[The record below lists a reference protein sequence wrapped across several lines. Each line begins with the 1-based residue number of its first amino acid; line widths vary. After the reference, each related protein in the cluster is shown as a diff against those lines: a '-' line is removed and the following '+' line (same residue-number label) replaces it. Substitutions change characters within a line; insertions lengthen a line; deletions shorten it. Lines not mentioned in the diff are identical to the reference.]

1 MIHGDDQTKS
11 AKHESSSAAMD
22 MIKKVNRPVTLKFQ
36 DVSYEIKLKNGAPGK
51 GKVEKTILKGIT
63 GSVQPGEMLALLG
76 PSGSGKTTLL
86 SALGGRLGG
95 RLTGNITYNG
105 KPVTNS
111 MNRNTGF
118 VTQDDK
124 FHVHLTVTETL
135 VFTALLRLPKTL
147 SKDEKIKHAE
157 EVINQLGLT
166 KCKNTIMGGPFLR
179 GVSGGERKRVSI
191 GQEILINPSLLFL
204 DEPTSGL
211 DSTSAQQVVTL
222 LWELA
227 KGGRTVL
234 MSIHQP
240 SSRLYYMF
248 SKILV
253 LSEGNPL
260 YFGKGEETMDYFSG
274 IGYSP
279 SVTMNPADFLLDLA
293 NGVHMDEMAMDKRK
307 EVKQQLVSAYKHL
320 EDKVKRDVS
329 QEMEDHLF
337 LDYKDDSRSKDH
349 DKDFDRWSTSWGQQF
364 WVLLR
369 RDLKQRK
376 NESFSFIKITQILV
390 MSLLCGLLWWKSST
404 ADLQDQIGLLF
415 FYSMMWGLIPLF
427 QALFTFPQEKL
438 MLTKERSSGMYRL
451 SSYFMARSAGDLP
464 MELALP
470 FGFIIIT
477 YWMAGLK
484 PTAFHFFKTSI
495 AILYTVLVS
504 HGVGLAIG
512 ALVMN
517 LRSATIT
524 AGVIVNAF
532 FLVGG
537 YYVRNVPKF
546 IAWLKYISVT
556 YHSYKL
562 LLSSQYKSDEMYA
575 CGPNTTCKIE
585 SNPTIE
591 KIGLGGEA
599 ISYLSLTA
607 MLVVFRTIAYLAL
620 IRVGKVSR

>member
-1 MIHGDDQTKS
+1 MTNGNNQTQS
-11 AKHESSSAAMD
+11 AKHESNSEAMD
-22 MIKKVNRPVTLKFQ
+22 IIEKANRPVTLKFEE
-36 DVSYEIKLKNGAPGK
+36 VSYKIKLKNGSGGK
-51 GKVEKTILKGIT
+51 GQKMVEKTILNGIT

-95 RLTGNITYNG
+95 RLSGSITYNG
-105 KPVTNS
+105 KSFTNS

-135 VFTALLRLPKTL
+135 VYTALLRLPKTL
-147 SKDEKIKHAE
+147 TKEEKIQHAE
-157 EVINQLGLT
+157 EVITQLGLT
-166 KCKNTIMGGPFLR
+166 KCKNTVMGGPFLR

-222 LWELA
+222 LSELA

-248 SKILV
+248 NKMLV

-260 YFGKGEETMDYFSG
+260 YFGKGEETMDYFAG
-274 IGYSP
+274 IGFSP

-293 NGVHMDEMAMDKRK
+293 NGVHMDEMDMGKRK
-307 EVKQQLVSAYKHL
+307 KVKQQLISAYKINL
-320 EDKVKRDVS
+320 EDKLKS
-329 QEMEDHLF
+329 EMDSEGSL
-337 LDYKDDSRSKDH
+337 LDYKNHDDM
-349 DKDFDRWSTSWGQQF
+349 DFGRWSISWGQQF

-369 RDLKQRK
+369 RDIKQRK
-376 NESFSFIKITQILV
+376 NETFSSLKIAQISV

-404 ADLQDQIGLLF
+404 AELQDQIGLLF
-415 FYSMMWGLIPLF
+415 FYSMIWGLIPLF
-427 QALFTFPQEKL
+427 QALFAFPQERL

-451 SSYFMARSAGDLP
+451 SSYFMARSASDLP

-484 PTAFHFFKTSI
+484 PTAFHFFKTLI
-495 AILYTVLVS
+495 VVLYTVLVS
-504 HGVGLAIG
+504 NGVGLAIG
-512 ALVMN
+512 AMVMN
-517 LRSATIT
+517 LRSATIM
-524 AGVIVNAF
+524 AAVIVNAF

-537 YYVRNVPKF
+537 YYIRNVPSF

-556 YHSYKL
+556 HHCYKL

-575 CGPNTTCKIE
+575 CGPNITCRIG
-585 SNPTIE
+585 SLPTIE
-591 KIGLGGEA
+591 KIGLGDEA
-599 ISYLSLTA
+599 VSYLSLTT
-607 MLVVFRTIAYLAL
+607 MLVVFRLIAYLAL
-620 IRVGKVSR
+620 LRVGKVSH

>member
-1 MIHGDDQTKS
+1 MINGDDQTQS

-22 MIKKVNRPVTLKFQ
+22 IIKKANRPVTLKFEE
-36 DVSYEIKLKNGAPGK
+36 VSYKIKLKNGSGGK
-51 GKVEKTILKGIT
+51 GPKMMEKTILNGIT

-95 RLTGNITYNG
+95 CLSGSITYNG
-105 KPVTNS
+105 KSFTNS

-124 FHVHLTVTETL
+124 FHVHLTVAETL
-135 VFTALLRLPKTL
+135 VYTALLRLPKTL
-147 SKDEKIKHAE
+147 SKEEKIQHAE
-157 EVINQLGLT
+157 EVITQLGLA
-166 KCKNTIMGGPFLR
+166 KCKNTVMGGPFLR

-222 LWELA
+222 LSELA

-248 SKILV
+248 NKMLV
-253 LSEGNPL
+253 LSEGSPL
-260 YFGKGEETMDYFSG
+260 YFGKGEETMDYFAG
-274 IGYSP
+274 IGFSP

-293 NGVHMDEMAMDKRK
+293 NGVHMDEMDMGKRK
-307 EVKQQLVSAYKHL
+307 KVKQQLISAYKTTL
-320 EDKVKRDVS
+320 EDKVKS
-329 QEMEDHLF
+329 EMDSEGDL
-337 LDYKDDSRSKDH
+337 LDYKDHD
-349 DKDFDRWSTSWGQQF
+349 DKDFGRWSTSWGQQF

-369 RDLKQRK
+369 RDIKERK
-376 NESFSFIKITQILV
+376 NEAFSSLKISQISV

-404 ADLQDQIGLLF
+404 AELQDQIGLLF
-415 FYSMMWGLIPLF
+415 FYSMIWGLLPLF
-427 QALFTFPQEKL
+427 HALFTFPQERL

-484 PTAFHFFKTSI
+484 PTAFHFFKTLV
-495 AILYTVLVS
+495 AVLYTVLVS
-504 HGVGLAIG
+504 QGLGLAIG
-512 ALVMN
+512 AMVMN
-517 LRSATIT
+517 LRSAAIF

-532 FLVGG
+532 FLVCG
-537 YYVRNVPKF
+537 YYIRNVPSF
-546 IAWLKYISVT
+546 IAWLKYLSVT

-562 LLSSQYKSDEMYA
+562 LLGSQYKSDEMYA
-575 CGPNTTCKIE
+575 CGPNITCRIG
-585 SNPTIE
+585 SHPTIE
-591 KIGLGGEA
+591 KIGLGGET

-607 MLVVFRTIAYLAL
+607 MLVVFRLTAYLAL
-620 IRVGKVSR
+620 IRVGKASH

>member
-1 MIHGDDQTKS
+1 MINGDDRNQS
-11 AKHESSSAAMD
+11 AKHESNSAAMD
-22 MIKKVNRPVTLKFQ
+22 IIKKANRPVTLKFEE
-36 DVSYEIKLKNGAPGK
+36 VSYKIKLKNGSGAK
-51 GKVEKTILKGIT
+51 GSKMVEKTILNGIT

-95 RLTGNITYNG
+95 RITGSITYNG
-105 KPVTNS
+105 KSFTNS

-135 VFTALLRLPKTL
+135 VYTALLRLPKTL
-147 SKDEKIKHAE
+147 TKEEKIQHAE
-157 EVINQLGLT
+157 EVITQLGLT
-166 KCKNTIMGGPFLR
+166 KCKNTVMGGPFLR

-222 LWELA
+222 LSELA

-248 SKILV
+248 NKMLV

-260 YFGKGEETMDYFSG
+260 YFGKGNETMDYFAG
-274 IGYSP
+274 IGFTP

-293 NGVHMDEMAMDKRK
+293 NGVHMDEMDMGKRK
-307 EVKQQLVSAYKHL
+307 KVKQQLISAYKINL
-320 EDKVKRDVS
+320 DDKVKSETDS
-329 QEMEDHLF
+329 EGHM
-337 LDYKDDSRSKDH
+337 LDYKDHD
-349 DKDFDRWSTSWGQQF
+349 DKDFGRWSISWGQQF

-369 RDLKQRK
+369 RDIKQRK
-376 NESFSFIKITQILV
+376 NESFSSLKIAQISV

-404 ADLQDQIGLLF
+404 AELQDQIGLLF
-415 FYSMMWGLIPLF
+415 FYSMMWGLLPLF
-427 QALFTFPQEKL
+427 QALFTFPQERL

-451 SSYFMARSAGDLP
+451 SSYFMARSASDLP

-470 FGFIIIT
+470 VGFIIIT
-477 YWMAGLK
+477 YWMACLK
-484 PTAFHFFKTSI
+484 PTAFHFFKTSV
-495 AILYTVLVS
+495 AVLYTVLVS
-504 HGVGLAIG
+504 QGVGLAIG
-512 ALVMN
+512 SMVMN
-517 LRSATIT
+517 IRSAAIL
-524 AGVIVNAF
+524 AAVIVNAF

-537 YYVRNVPKF
+537 YYIRNVPSF
-546 IAWLKYISVT
+546 IAWLKYLSIT
-556 YHSYKL
+556 HHCYKL

-575 CGPNTTCKIE
+575 CGPNITCRIG
-585 SNPTIE
+585 SLPTIE

-607 MLVVFRTIAYLAL
+607 MLVFFRLIAYLAL
-620 IRVGKVSR
+620 LRVGKVSH

>member
-1 MIHGDDQTKS
+1 MQ
-11 AKHESSSAAMD
+11 
-22 MIKKVNRPVTLKFQ
+22 FQ
-36 DVSYEIKLKNGAPGK
+36 EVCYEIKLKNGSAGGK
-51 GKVEKTILKGIT
+51 GPVEKTILKGIT

-76 PSGSGKTTLL
+76 PSG
-86 SALGGRLGG
+86 GRFGG

-105 KPVTNS
+105 KSFTNS

-124 FHVHLTVTETL
+124 FHVHLTVTEAL

-147 SKDEKIKHAE
+147 LKEEKIKHAE
-157 EVINQLGLT
+157 EVLTQLGLT
-166 KCKNTIMGGPFLR
+166 KCENTIMGGPFLR
-179 GVSGGERKRVSI
+179 GVPGGELYCFST
-191 GQEILINPSLLFL
+191 NLL
-204 DEPTSGL
+204 PVL

-248 SKILV
+248 NKILV

-260 YFGKGEETMDYFSG
+260 YFGKGNETMDYFAG

-279 SVTMNPADFLLDLA
+279 SVTMNPADFLSDLA
-293 NGVHMDEMAMDKRK
+293 NGVHMDEMDMDKRK
-307 EVKQQLVSAYKHL
+307 EVKQQLISAI
-320 EDKVKRDVS
+320 V
-329 QEMEDHLF
+329 MNG
-337 LDYKDDSRSKDH
+337 
-349 DKDFDRWSTSWGQQF
+349 TSWVGGVVF
-364 WVLLR
+364 HR
-369 RDLKQRK
+369 PS
-376 NESFSFIKITQILV
+376 E
-390 MSLLCGLLWWKSST
+390 
-404 ADLQDQIGLLF
+404 IGLLF
-415 FYSMMWGLIPLF
+415 FYSMMWRLIPFF

-470 FGFIIIT
+470 LGFVIIT

-484 PTAFHFFKTSI
+484 PTAFHFFKTLI
-495 AILYTVLVS
+495 VVLYTVLVA
-504 HGVGLAIG
+504 HGVGLTIG
-512 ALVMN
+512 AVVMDF
-517 LRSATIT
+517 RSATKL
-524 AGVIVNAF
+524 AAVIVNAF

-537 YYVRNVPKF
+537 YYVRNVPSS

-562 LLSSQYKSDEMYA
+562 ILSSRYKSDEMYA
-575 CGPNTTCKIE
+575 CGPDITCR
-585 SNPTIE
+585 NPTIE
-591 KIGLGGEA
+591 NIGLGGEA

-607 MLVVFRTIAYLAL
+607 MLVVFRSIAYLAL
-620 IRVGKVSR
+620 IRVGKSVSLIGYKKPLPN

>member
-1 MIHGDDQTKS
+1 MTNGNNQTQS
-11 AKHESSSAAMD
+11 AKHESNSAAMD
-22 MIKKVNRPVTLKFQ
+22 IIKKANRPVTLKFEE
-36 DVSYEIKLKNGAPGK
+36 VCYKIKLKNGSGGK
-51 GKVEKTILKGIT
+51 GQKMVEKTILNGIT
-63 GSVQPGEMLALLG
+63 GSVEPGEMLALLG

-95 RLTGNITYNG
+95 RLTGSITYNG
-105 KPVTNS
+105 KSFTNS

-135 VFTALLRLPKTL
+135 VYTALLRLPKTL
-147 SKDEKIKHAE
+147 SKVEKIQHAE
-157 EVINQLGLT
+157 EVITQLGLT

-222 LWELA
+222 LSELA
-227 KGGRTVL
+227 KGGRAVL

-248 SKILV
+248 NKMLV

-260 YFGKGEETMDYFSG
+260 YFGKGEETMDYFAG
-274 IGYSP
+274 IGFSP

-293 NGVHMDEMAMDKRK
+293 NGVHMDEIDMGKRTK
-307 EVKQQLVSAYKHL
+307 VKQQLISAYKINL
-320 EDKVKRDVS
+320 DDKVKR
-329 QEMEDHLF
+329 EMDSESRL
-337 LDYKDDSRSKDH
+337 LDYKDHD
-349 DKDFDRWSTSWGQQF
+349 DKDFGRWSISWGQQF

-369 RDLKQRK
+369 RDIKQRK
-376 NESFSFIKITQILV
+376 NESFSSLKITQISV

-404 ADLQDQIGLLF
+404 AELQDQIGLLF
-415 FYSMMWGLIPLF
+415 FYSMIWGLIPLF
-427 QALFTFPQEKL
+427 QALFAFPQERL

-451 SSYFMARSAGDLP
+451 SSYFMARSASDLP

-484 PTAFHFFKTSI
+484 PTAFHFFKTLI
-495 AILYTVLVS
+495 VVLYTVLVS
-504 HGVGLAIG
+504 NGVGLAIG
-512 ALVMN
+512 AMVMN
-517 LRSATIT
+517 LRSATIL
-524 AGVIVNAF
+524 AAVIVNAF

-537 YYVRNVPKF
+537 YYIRNVPSF

-556 YHSYKL
+556 HHCYKL

-575 CGPNTTCKIE
+575 CGPNITCRIG

-607 MLVVFRTIAYLAL
+607 MLVFFRLIAYLAL
-620 IRVGKVSR
+620 IRVGKVSH

>member
-1 MIHGDDQTKS
+1 MI
-11 AKHESSSAAMD
+11 
-22 MIKKVNRPVTLKFQ
+22 VP
-36 DVSYEIKLKNGAPGK
+36 
-51 GKVEKTILKGIT
+51 
-63 GSVQPGEMLALLG
+63 G
-76 PSGSGKTTLL
+76 PSFEAKVYIEERF
-86 SALGGRLGG
+86 LGEEEDL
-95 RLTGNITYNG
+95 I
-105 KPVTNS
+105 
-111 MNRNTGF
+111 
-118 VTQDDK
+118 
-124 FHVHLTVTETL
+124 
-135 VFTALLRLPKTL
+135 
-147 SKDEKIKHAE
+147 EKIKHAE
-157 EVINQLGLT
+157 EVITQLNLT

-227 KGGRTVL
+227 RGGRTVL

-248 SKILV
+248 NKILV
-253 LSEGNPL
+253 LSEGNAL
-260 YFGKGEETMDYFSG
+260 YFGKGEETMDYFAG

-293 NGVHMDEMAMDKRK
+293 NGVHMDEMDMDKRK
-307 EVKQQLVSAYKHL
+307 EVKQQLISAYKINL
-320 EDKVKRDVS
+320 DDKVKRDIND
-329 QEMEDHLF
+329 DHQT
-337 LDYKDDSRSKDH
+337 KDH
-349 DKDFDRWSTSWGQQF
+349 DKDFGRWSTSWGQQF

-369 RDLKQRK
+369 RDLKQTK

-484 PTAFHFFKTSI
+484 PTAFHFFKTLVVV
-495 AILYTVLVS
+495 LYTVLVS

-512 ALVMN
+512 AVVMN
-517 LRSATIT
+517 FRSATT
-524 AGVIVNAF
+524 LAAVIVNAF

-537 YYVRNVPKF
+537 YYVRNVPSI
-546 IAWLKYISVT
+546 IAWLKYVSVT

-562 LLSSQYKSDEMYA
+562 LLSSQYKIDEMYA
-575 CGPNTTCKIE
+575 CGPNITCRIG
-585 SNPTIE
+585 SDPTIE
-591 KIGLGGEA
+591 KIGLGGEI

>member
-1 MIHGDDQTKS
+1 MINGDDQTKS
-11 AKHESSSAAMD
+11 AKHESSPAAMD
-22 MIKKVNRPVTLKFQ
+22 IIKKANRPVTLKFQ
-36 DVSYEIKLKNGAPGK
+36 DVCYEIKLKNRAGGK
-51 GKVEKTILKGIT
+51 GPVEKTILKGIT

-105 KPVTNS
+105 KSFTNS

-118 VTQDDK
+118 VIQDDK

-240 SSRLYYMF
+240 SSRLYYIF
-248 SKILV
+248 NKILV

-260 YFGKGEETMDYFSG
+260 YFGKGEETMDYFAG

-320 EDKVKRDVS
+320 VDVYA
-329 QEMEDHLF
+329 F
-337 LDYKDDSRSKDH
+337 LDYKDDNRSKDH
-349 DKDFDRWSTSWGQQF
+349 DKDFGRWSTSWGTQF

-369 RDLKQRK
+369 RDIKQRK

-470 FGFIIIT
+470 FGFMIIT

-484 PTAFHFFKTSI
+484 PTAFHFFRTLI

-575 CGPNTTCKIE
+575 CGPNITCKIE

-607 MLVVFRTIAYLAL
+607 MLVVFRMIAYLAL

>member
-1 MIHGDDQTKS
+1 MINGDDQTKS
-11 AKHESSSAAMD
+11 AKHESNSGDMD
-22 MIKKVNRPVTLKFQ
+22 IIKKANRPVTLKFEE
-36 DVSYEIKLKNGAPGK
+36 VSYKIKLKNGSGGGK
-51 GKVEKTILKGIT
+51 GTEMVDKTILNGIT
-63 GSVQPGEMLALLG
+63 GSVHPGEMLALLG

-105 KPVTNS
+105 KSFTNS

-147 SKDEKIKHAE
+147 SKEEKIKHAE
-157 EVINQLGLT
+157 EVITQLGLT
-166 KCKNTIMGGPFLR
+166 KCKNTVMGGPFRR

-191 GQEILINPSLLFL
+191 GQEIMINPSLLFL

-222 LWELA
+222 LSELA

-248 SKILV
+248 NKILV

-260 YFGKGEETMDYFSG
+260 YFGNGNETMDYFAG
-274 IGYSP
+274 IGFFP

-293 NGVHMDEMAMDKRK
+293 NGVHMDEMDMGKRK
-307 EVKQQLVSAYKHL
+307 KVKQQLISAYKINL
-320 EDKVKRDVS
+320 DDKVKRDIMGG
-329 QEMEDHLF
+329 EL
-337 LDYKDDSRSKDH
+337 LDYKDDPKN
-349 DKDFDRWSTSWGQQF
+349 DKDFDKWSTSWSEQF

-369 RDLKQRK
+369 RDIKQRK
-376 NESFSFIKITQILV
+376 NESFSSLKITQISV
-390 MSLLCGLLWWKSST
+390 MSLLCGLLWWKSTT
-404 ADLQDQIGLLF
+404 AHLQDQIGLLF
-415 FYSMMWGLIPLF
+415 FYSMLWVLIPLF
-427 QALFTFPQEKL
+427 QAVFTFPQERM
-438 MLTKERSSGMYRL
+438 MLIKERSSGMYRL
-451 SSYFMARSAGDLP
+451 SSYFMARSASDLP

-484 PTAFHFFKTSI
+484 PTAFHLFKTLI
-495 AILYTVLVS
+495 VVLYTVLVS

-512 ALVMN
+512 AMVMN
-517 LRSATIT
+517 VRSATIF
-524 AGVIVNAF
+524 AAVIANTF
-532 FLVGG
+532 SLVGG
-537 YYVRNVPKF
+537 YYIRNVPSF
-546 IAWLKYISVT
+546 IAWLKYLSVT

-562 LLSSQYKSDEMYA
+562 LLDSQYKSDEMYA
-575 CGPNTTCKIE
+575 CGPNNTCRIG

-607 MLVVFRTIAYLAL
+607 MLLVFRLIAYLAL